1 MRMLKKILMNLLIV
15 SGVFAYHHGS
25 KTGPVAGVMINRKH
39 ATARQTL
46 LNRKVAHENGD
57 PNIRA
62 IEDDEIC
69 VGIKKNDFVDTR
81 VDEDR
86 YDTKKS

>member
-1 MRMLKKILMNLLIV
+1 MLKKILMNLLIV
-15 SGVFAYHHGS
+15 SGVFAYCPTS

-46 LNRKVAHENGD
+46 LNRKVAHENRD

-62 IEDDEIC
+62 IEDDDIC
-69 VGIKKNDFVDTR
+69 VGIKKNDFVDSKI
-81 VDEDR
+81 DEDR
-86 YDTKKS
+86 YIAKR